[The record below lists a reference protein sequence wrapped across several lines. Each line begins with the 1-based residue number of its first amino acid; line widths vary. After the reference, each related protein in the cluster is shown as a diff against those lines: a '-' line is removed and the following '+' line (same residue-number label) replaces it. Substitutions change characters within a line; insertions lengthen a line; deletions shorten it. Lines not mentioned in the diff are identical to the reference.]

1 MSTPITLKYPEDWTG
16 TLASNHIVGE
26 EHTVPRTENK
36 CYALDGG
43 PFFTESLVI
52 TEKLTGRT
60 LVRGVDYKPI
70 FLYQDAT
77 L

>member
-43 PFFTESLVI
+43 PFFT
-52 TEKLTGRT
+52 
-60 LVRGVDYKPI
+60 
-70 FLYQDAT
+70 
-77 L
+77 